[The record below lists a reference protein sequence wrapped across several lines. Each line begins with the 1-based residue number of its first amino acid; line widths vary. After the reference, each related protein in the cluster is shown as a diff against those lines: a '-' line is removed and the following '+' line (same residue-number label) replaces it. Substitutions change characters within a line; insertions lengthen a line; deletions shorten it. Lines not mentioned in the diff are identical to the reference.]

1 MIQCFFCE
9 DWFYIEHLIYFWKI
23 EIEDEEKNN
32 EFPYMDLFSK
42 NCKKILK
49 PILLTYNLKKFVYGL
64 I

>member
-1 MIQCFFCE
+1 MFFCE

-32 EFPYMDLFSK
+32 EFPYMDLVSK
-42 NCKKILK
+42 NCIKILK